1 MKWPQSLPV
10 CVVRPLL
17 HGPPEEDPAAE
28 ARDRAV
34 VEVVDGGVA
43 THAAH
48 LAQGRVHAAAAGASA
63 AAAAAAGSAAA
74 SGVIVVAVVTISITA
89 VTVVVAAAFGAV
101 GTHV

>member
-1 MKWPQSLPV
+1 M
-10 CVVRPLL
+10 VRPLL

-48 LAQGRVHAAAAGASA
+48 LAQGRVHAVVAGASA
-63 AAAAAAGSAAA
+63 AAAVVDAANAAGSAAAAA
-74 SGVIVVAVVTISITA
+74 SGVIVVAVVIVISITA

-101 GTHV
+101 DAHI